1 MARVMGLKSCEGG
14 VETMCVCRK
23 EIGRNIIRKGEMDG
37 GFWAAHNLGG

>member
-1 MARVMGLKSCEGG
+1 MARVLGFKSCEGG

-37 GFWAAHNLGG
+37 GVLGSAQFGW